1 MHEPSWLKD
10 AVFYNI
16 YPQSFY
22 DTNGDGIGDLP
33 GITQKLPYLHE
44 LGFNAVWL
52 NPFYVSPFRDAG
64 YDIADFYK
72 VAPRYG
78 TNDDFAALRKVVA
91 DEELVRKYEALLGRY
106 NAGDRAGLT
115 DDPSFGLLNLR
126 LNYYEFNGT
135 VTASER
141 VAFVDAQSGRAE
153 ALFTVPIYDETHPMG
168 YSETVSLVSDGK
180 GNFRI
185 SAVGYHLF
193 DYPDMLYYN
202 GQEDAD

>member
-1 MHEPSWLKD
+1 MR
-10 AVFYNI
+10 AV
-16 YPQSFY
+16 
-22 DTNGDGIGDLP
+22 
-33 GITQKLPYLHE
+33 K
-44 LGFNAVWL
+44 
-52 NPFYVSPFRDAG
+52 
-64 YDIADFYK
+64 
-72 VAPRYG
+72 
-78 TNDDFAALRKVVA
+78 NDDFAALRKIVA
-91 DEELVRKYEALLGRY
+91 DEELVGKYEALLGRY

-126 LNYYEFNGT
+126 LTYYEFNGT